1 MAFSWENWHAAA
13 MLHVPYRGSGP
24 YCYANSLAM
33 MMGVDAPEPA
43 VIETVTGSPFGMQ
56 LVGGALPFFDPYGW
70 TPETGVQDALAVLGW
85 TARTLSGGEPGAALG
100 RLTSL
105 LEAGPVMVGPI
116 EMGHLRY
123 QPGMTG
129 PIGADHYLV
138 AVGIERDHLTVHDP
152 QGYPYARLPLPD
164 FVNAWRAD
172 TLTYGRPY
180 TTRTEF
186 TPIARVSADAAITAV
201 LPRAVAWLAAE
212 PTHPMPAGSLANGDA
227 ALALADLLDAG
238 DNDVREH
245 LVHFAIRVGARRL
258 TDAATCLHRA
268 GFTDAAG
275 TIDRQARLVGSLQ
288 QSVVTGDTPTAVDT
302 LRALA
307 PTYDNLRTDLQHS
320 L

>member
-1 MAFSWENWHAAA
+1 
-13 MLHVPYRGSGP
+13 
-24 YCYANSLAM
+24 M
-33 MMGVDAPEPA
+33 MMGTEALEPT

-70 TPETGVQDALAVLGW
+70 TPEIGVQDALTVLGW
-85 TARTLSGGEPGAALG
+85 TARTSSGGEPEDALG
-100 RLTSL
+100 RLASL
-105 LEAGPVMVGPI
+105 LEAGPVMVGPL
-116 EMGHLRY
+116 EMGYLRY

-138 AVGIERDHLTVHDP
+138 AVGIERDHITVHDT

-164 FVNAWRAD
+164 FMDAWRAD
-172 TLTYGRPY
+172 TLSYGRPY
-180 TTRTEF
+180 TARTDFIKVTR
-186 TPIARVSADAAITAV
+186 VGVDAAVAAV
-201 LPRAVAWLAAE
+201 LPRAVDWLAAD
-212 PTHPMPAGSLANGDA
+212 PAHPMPVGSLANGDA

-245 LVHFAIRVGARRL
+245 LVHFVIRVGAHRL

-268 GFTDAAG
+268 GFTAAG
-275 TIDRQARLVGSLQ
+275 VALDRQARLVGALQ
-288 QSVVTGDTPTAVDT
+288 HAVVTGDTSTAVHT

-307 PTYDNLRTDLQHS
+307 PTYDNLRADLRHS

>member
-1 MAFSWENWHAAA
+1 MVFSWENWHAAA

-70 TPETGVQDALAVLGW
+70 TPETGVQDALAALGW
-85 TARTLSGGEPGAALG
+85 TARTLSDGEPGAALG
-100 RLTSL
+100 RLASL

-164 FVNAWRAD
+164 FMNAWRAH

-186 TPIARVSADAAITAV
+186 TRLARVSADAAITAV

-268 GFTDAAG
+268 GFTDAAA